1 MNISVD
7 KIPPSQKEI
16 KPNLGPSC
24 PVPRAGSS
32 RQAADHACPILV
44 MTGKNSI
51 ITLEV

>member
-7 KIPPSQKEI
+7 RIPALPKQI
-16 KPNLGPSC
+16 KPNLGPSG
-24 PVPRAGSS
+24 PVPRAGSC